1 MRFPQLSARAD
12 FGGQTLQGK
21 RFEFEGEDGLML
33 AAEAW
38 GDPSH
43 PPVIFAHG
51 GGQTRHSWGGTAQ
64 ALAAQG
70 WYAVAYDH
78 RGHGES
84 DWSQDSLYDMAHFAL
99 DMACLARSFD
109 QPPAV
114 VGASL
119 GGLSAMLGAGEM
131 QSDMFTCI
139 VLVDVT
145 PRLNLQGVQRIF
157 EFMQSG
163 MESGFGSLEQAADAI
178 ASYTGRPRRE
188 DLSGLKKNLRERD
201 GRFFWHWDP
210 SFMAPRFDG
219 KGQPNPERMVQ
230 AASKIELP
238 VLLIRGRASDVVT
251 ENEVEEFLRLIPHAE
266 FVDVDKARHMVAGD
280 RNDIFTEAVQ
290 QFLSR
295 QRAEAA

>member
-1 MRFPQLSARAD
+1 MK
-12 FGGQTLQGK
+12 GK
-21 RFEFEGEDGLML
+21 RFEFEGEDGIVL

-38 GDPSH
+38 GEPTN

-64 ALAAQG
+64 VLASQG

-84 DWSQDSLYDMAHFAL
+84 EWSPDSLYDMAHFAV

-109 QPPAV
+109 RPPAV

-119 GGLSAMLGAGEM
+119 GGLSAMLGAGEI
-131 QSDMFTCI
+131 QSDMFSCI

-145 PRLNLQGVQRIF
+145 PRLNLEGVTRIF
-157 EFMQSG
+157 EFMSSN
-163 MESGFGSLEQAADAI
+163 METGFASLEEAAEAI
-178 ASYTGRPRRE
+178 AVYTGRPRKG
-188 DLSGLKKNLRERD
+188 DLSGLRKNLREIE
-201 GRFFWHWDP
+201 GRYFWHWDP
-210 SFMAPRFDG
+210 KFMVPRLG
-219 KGQPNPERMVQ
+219 GSEQPNPERMVE
-230 AASKIELP
+230 AAARIELP

-251 ENEVEEFLRLIPHAE
+251 EEQVEEFLQLIPHAE

-290 QFLSR
+290 EFLAR
-295 QRAEAA
+295 QVELAA

>member
-1 MRFPQLSARAD
+1 MH
-12 FGGQTLQGK
+12 GE
-21 RFEFEGEDGLML
+21 RFEFEGEDGITLV
-33 AAEAW
+33 AEAW
-38 GDPSH
+38 GDRANPL
-43 PPVIFAHG
+43 VIFSHG

-64 ALAAQG
+64 VLAEQG

-84 DWSQDSLYDMAHFAL
+84 DWSEDSLYDMAHFAL
-99 DMACLARSFD
+99 DMACLARSFAE
-109 QPPAV
+109 PPAV

-119 GGLSAMLGAGEM
+119 GGLAAMLGAGEI
-131 QSDMFTCI
+131 QPELFRCI

-157 EFMQSG
+157 EFMSSNVD
-163 MESGFGSLEQAADAI
+163 SGFATLEEAADAI
-178 ASYTGRPRRE
+178 AAYTGRPRRG
-188 DLSGLKKNLRERD
+188 DLAGLRKNLRERD

-210 SFMAPRFDG
+210 NFMTSRLTAG
-219 KGQPNPERMVQ
+219 GQPSPDRMV
-230 AASKIELP
+230 AAARRIELP

-251 ENEVEEFLRLIPHAE
+251 EEEVEEFLQLIPHAE

-290 QFLSR
+290 DFLAR
-295 QRAEAA
+295 QGEQPA

>member
-1 MRFPQLSARAD
+1 M
-12 FGGQTLQGK
+12 QGRK
-21 RFEFEGEDGLML
+21 FEFEGEDGITL

-38 GDPSH
+38 GDPAN
-43 PPVIFAHG
+43 PPIIFAHG

-64 ALAAQG
+64 AMAKQG
-70 WYAVAYDH
+70 WYSIAYDH
-78 RGHGES
+78 RGHGDS
-84 DWSQDSLYDMAHFAL
+84 DWSEDSLYEMAHFAL

-119 GGLSAMLGAGEM
+119 GGMSAMLGAGEI
-131 QSDMFTCI
+131 QPDMFSCI

-145 PRLNLQGVQRIF
+145 PRLNLEGVMRIF
-157 EFMQSG
+157 EFMQSNIDT
-163 MESGFGSLEQAADAI
+163 GFASLEEAADAI
-178 ASYTGRPRRE
+178 AKYTGRPRRG
-188 DLSGLKKNLRERD
+188 DLSGLRKNLRERD

-210 SFMAPRFDG
+210 EFFKPRANG
-219 KGQPNPERMVQ
+219 PSQPERLVE

-251 ENEVEEFLRLIPHAE
+251 EEQVKEFLQLIPHAE
-266 FVDVDKARHMVAGD
+266 FVDVERARHMVAGD

-290 QFLSR
+290 DFLSR
-295 QRAEAA
+295 QRELAA